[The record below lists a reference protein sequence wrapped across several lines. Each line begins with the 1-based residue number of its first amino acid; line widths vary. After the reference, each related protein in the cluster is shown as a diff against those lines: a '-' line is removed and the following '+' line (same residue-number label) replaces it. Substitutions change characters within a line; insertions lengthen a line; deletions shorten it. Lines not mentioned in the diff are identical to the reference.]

1 MFENHTQ
8 DKKPWNDGESGV
20 IRTYENMEAHVNEG
34 LRIALNAPT
43 PDGTIDIML
52 EYLGKFLN
60 GERTYIFEKNA
71 DGRDDNT
78 YEWVAEGVVPEK
90 DLLQDLPCEVCA
102 HWYDSFSENRHIVIR
117 DLEDIKE
124 SDPLQYANL
133 KRQDIHSLV
142 VVPLYD
148 DGQVIAFY
156 GVDNPGQD
164 ISFEY
169 TADMLQI
176 MGHFLVS
183 TIKQRNLVHQ
193 LQEMSY
199 HDQLTKLGNRFAY
212 EKYVEKLDHTQSVG
226 VMYAD
231 ITGLKK
237 VNDEQ
242 GHRAGDRLIRS
253 AADSLTDTFPKEQ
266 VFRIGGDE
274 LLAVCPGVKEDDFA
288 QLVEKLRENAKNR
301 QVVLAIGATWQA
313 QTPED
318 LDPLLTDAEW
328 KMYDDKTRYYLEMGI
343 ERRRY

>member
-1 MFENHTQ
+1 MFENNTEENKRIDDSQ
-8 DKKPWNDGESGV
+8 NGV
-20 IRTYENMEAHVNEG
+20 IRTYESMEAHVNQG
-34 LRIALNAPT
+34 LRVALAAPT
-43 PDGTIDIML
+43 PDGSIDIIL

-60 GERTYIFEKNA
+60 GERTYIFEKNET
-71 DGRDDNT
+71 GGDDNT
-78 YEWVAEGVVPEK
+78 YEWVAEGVIPVK
-90 DLLQDLPCEVCA
+90 DLLQDVPPEVCA

-117 DLEDIKE
+117 DLDDIKE
-124 SDPLQYANL
+124 SDPLQYKNL

-148 DGQVIAFY
+148 DGRVIAFY
-156 GVDNPGQD
+156 GVDNPGHD
-164 ISFEY
+164 LSFEY

-183 TIKQRNLVHQ
+183 TIKQRNLVRQ

-212 EKYVEKLDHTQSVG
+212 EKYVEKLDHGNSIG
-226 VMYAD
+226 VVYAD

-242 GHRAGDRLIRS
+242 GHRAGDRLIRN
-253 AADSLTDTFPKEQ
+253 AADSLRDTFSEDAL
-266 VFRIGGDE
+266 FRIGGDE
-274 LLAVCPGVKEDDFA
+274 LLAVCPGVKQDDFV
-288 QLVEKLRENAKNR
+288 QSVEKLRENAKKR
-301 QVVLAIGATWQA
+301 QVVLAVGATWQP

-343 ERRRY
+343 ERRRN